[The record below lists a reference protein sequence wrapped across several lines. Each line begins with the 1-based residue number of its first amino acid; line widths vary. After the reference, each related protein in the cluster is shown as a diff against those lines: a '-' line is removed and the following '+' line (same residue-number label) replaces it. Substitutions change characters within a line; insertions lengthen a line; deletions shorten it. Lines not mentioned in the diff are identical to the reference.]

1 MRLARTRNSNVKLG
15 VPRGLYEKIGD
26 QQKIIELMRIGL
38 FSLRVTSLER
48 EIADLV
54 ERTEALKKRIV
65 ELPYE
70 TEKLKKLLEELVKD
84 QKTLEALLNVRR
96 R

>member
-1 MRLARTRNSNVKLG
+1 MRLTHTRNSNVKLG
-15 VPRGLYEKIGD
+15 VPRDLYEKIGN
-26 QQKIIELMRIGL
+26 QEKIIELMRIGL
-38 FSLRVTSLER
+38 LSLRVASLDR

-70 TEKLKKLLEELVKD
+70 TEKLNKRLEEFIKD
-84 QKTLEALLNVRR
+84 QKTLETLLNVRR
-96 R
+96 